1 MSEAGPDLMLETD
14 REGMESKDKDPVLS
28 SEIGMTTELQPTKD
42 KKEDTQPTRQEWTLE
57 TSIRATKSPPSKESL
72 KAFVEGL
79 RERAYGSTVSVRNQE
94 ANMFVRALQKDTA
107 ISDEDRRGDL
117 HEQGTQEPRHDQLG
131 SFHEPGTQ
139 EPG

>member
-57 TSIRATKSPPSKESL
+57 TSIRATKSLPSKSL
-72 KAFVEGL
+72 K
-79 RERAYGSTVSVRNQE
+79 TVFLLS
-94 ANMFVRALQKDTA
+94 
-107 ISDEDRRGDL
+107 G
-117 HEQGTQEPRHDQLG
+117 
-131 SFHEPGTQ
+131 
-139 EPG
+139 

>member
-1 MSEAGPDLMLETD
+1 MSEAGPDLMLETTD

-42 KKEDTQPTRQEWTLE
+42 KKEDIQPTRQEWTLE

-79 RERAYGSTVSVRNQE
+79 RERAYGSTVSVRNLE
-94 ANMFVRALQKDTA
+94 TVRALQKDAA

-131 SFHEPGTQ
+131 SFHKPGTQ